1 MTHTY
6 EVIYWCDFYMEE
18 KSEYVKAES
27 ENAACELMEAKGREV
42 IAAMAV

>member
-18 KSEYVKAES
+18 KVMHVKAKS
-27 ENAACELMEAKGREV
+27 ENEACNLVDASGYMA
-42 IAAMAV
+42 IAALAV